1 MTTKKLTKKKTPVVE
16 TEVIPAGP
24 KPRLVPIAIAKK
36 INKYISGLK
45 VYREVH
51 DIYTYKDGTT
61 KSTIRLVGSDMV
73 FLHKIARDI
82 AKCTPQHLNVMA
94 GDCQELDSTLKRVKE
109 FQLELLVTNALL
121 GSYNATFAIFS
132 AKNMLGWRDVKD
144 YKVIK
149 YNAIGIFLKKLED
162 ERSGGREVFI
172 GTEEKPVTPKRI
184 HEMKQE
190 LGIEAKTS

>member
-1 MTTKKLTKKKTPVVE
+1 MTTKKPTKKKTPVVE

-24 KPRLVPIAIAKK
+24 KPRLVPLDMAKK
-36 INKYISGLK
+36 VNLFLDK
-45 VYREVH
+45 VKIYREVK
-51 DIYTYKDGTT
+51 DIYTYRDGTT
-61 KSTIRLVGSDMV
+61 KSTVRFVGADMIFV
-73 FLHKIARDI
+73 HKIAREVL
-82 AKCTPQHLNVMA
+82 KCGKTQLYELAEN
-94 GDCQELDSTLKRVKE
+94 CQELANSLKRVKE
-109 FQLELLVTNALL
+109 VQTELLVTNALL

-144 YKVIK
+144 YKVMK
-149 YNAIGIFLKKLED
+149 FNAIGIFLQKLEE